1 MKFIQYSTTVFL
13 AVICLFSCNS
23 TTAQG
28 VKNISTNEFAEAL
41 KNTDKKIVLDVR
53 TPEEF
58 ANSHI
63 DGAINIDVRS
73 EDFNKRISKLDKDQP
88 VYVYCLSGGRSA
100 NASNI
105 IADNGFKTVNNMLGG
120 ISKWSGENKPT
131 ITAEGAN
138 ERGMSVEQ
146 FNALINT
153 KDSAV
158 FVDFYAPWCAPCKK
172 IRAFIPEMQ
181 NEYKGKL
188 KVVLINYDEN
198 PKLVKALGVTG
209 IPYLKV
215 ITAKGTTI
223 LQDFHSK
230 EEILAILNK

>member
-1 MKFIQYSTTVFL
+1 MKFTYYSTVFL
-13 AVICLFSCNS
+13 LTALSLLSCNS

-28 VKNISTNEFAEAL
+28 VKNISTDEFVEAL
-41 KNTDKKIVLDVR
+41 KNSDKKIILDVR

-73 EDFNKRISKLDKDQP
+73 EDFNKRIAKLDKDQP

-100 NASNI
+100 NASNMI
-105 IADNGFKTVNNMLGG
+105 VENGFKTVNNMLGG

-131 ITAEGAN
+131 ITAEGAS
-138 ERGMSVEQ
+138 ERGLSIEQ
-146 FNALINT
+146 FNAMINA

-158 FVDFYAPWCAPCKK
+158 FVDFFAPWCAPCKK
-172 IRAFIPEMQ
+172 IKAFIPELQ

-188 KVVLINYDEN
+188 KVVFINYDEN

-209 IPYLKV
+209 IPYLKI
-215 ITAKGTTI
+215 ITSKGSTI
-223 LQDFHSK
+223 LQDFHTK
-230 EEILAILNK
+230 EEILAVLNK

>member
-1 MKFIQYSTTVFL
+1 MKFRYYSTLFL
-13 AVICLFSCNS
+13 LTILSLLSCNS

-28 VKNISTNEFAEAL
+28 VKNISTDEFVEAL
-41 KNTDKKIVLDVR
+41 RNSNKKIILDVR

-63 DGAINIDVRS
+63 DGSINMDVRS
-73 EDFNKRISKLDKDQP
+73 ADFNQRIAKLDKDQP

-105 IADNGFKTVNNMLGG
+105 LADNGFKTVNNILGG

-131 ITAEGAN
+131 ITAEGAS

-146 FNALINT
+146 FNALINA

-158 FVDFYAPWCAPCKK
+158 FVDFFAPWCAPCKK
-172 IRAFIPEMQ
+172 IKAFIPELQ

-215 ITAKGTTI
+215 ITAKGTTV
-223 LQDFHSK
+223 LQDFHTK
-230 EEILAILNK
+230 EEILAVLNK

>member
-1 MKFIQYSTTVFL
+1 MKFRYYSTVFL
-13 AVICLFSCNS
+13 LTILSLLSCNS

-28 VKNISTNEFAEAL
+28 VKNISTDEAL
-41 KNTDKKIVLDVR
+41 RNSNKKIILDVR

-63 DGAINIDVRS
+63 DGSINMDVRS
-73 EDFNKRISKLDKDQP
+73 ADFNQRIAKLDKDQP

-105 IADNGFKTVNNMLGG
+105 LADNGFKTVNNILGG

-131 ITAEGAN
+131 ITAEGAS

-146 FNALINT
+146 FNALINA

-158 FVDFYAPWCAPCKK
+158 FVDFFAPWCAPCKK
-172 IRAFIPEMQ
+172 IKGI
-181 NEYKGKL
+181 KGK
-188 KVVLINYDEN
+188 K
-198 PKLVKALGVTG
+198 
-209 IPYLKV
+209 
-215 ITAKGTTI
+215 
-223 LQDFHSK
+223 S
-230 EEILAILNK
+230 

>member
-1 MKFIQYSTTVFL
+1 MKFTHKLTLLFL
-13 AVICLFSCNS
+13 CIICLISCNT

-28 VKNISTNEFAEAL
+28 VKNITTDEFVEAL
-41 KNTDKKIVLDVR
+41 KNSDKKIILDVR

-63 DGAINIDVRS
+63 FGAINIDVRS
-73 EDFNKRISKLDKDQP
+73 DDFNQKIAKLDKDQP
-88 VYVYCLSGGRSA
+88 IYIYCLSGGRSA

-105 IADNGFKTVNNMLGG
+105 LANDGFKTVHNILGG

-131 ITAEGAN
+131 ITAEGAS
-138 ERGMSVEQ
+138 ERGLSVEQ
-146 FNALINT
+146 FNSLINA

-158 FVDFYAPWCAPCKK
+158 FVDFFAPWCAPCKK
-172 IRAFIPEMQ
+172 IKAYIPELQ
-181 NEYKGKL
+181 NEFKGKL

-198 PKLVKALGVTG
+198 PKLVKALGVTS

-215 ITAKGTTI
+215 ITPKGTTI

>member
-1 MKFIQYSTTVFL
+1 MKFKYYSTVFL
-13 AVICLFSCNS
+13 VSILSLLSCNT

-28 VKNISTNEFAEAL
+28 VKNISTDEFVEVL
-41 KNTDKKIVLDVR
+41 KKSDRKIILDVR

-63 DGAINIDVRS
+63 FGAINLDVRS
-73 EDFNKRISKLDKDQP
+73 DDFNNRIAKLDKDQP

-105 IADNGFKTVNNMLGG
+105 LADNGFKTVNNMLGG

-131 ITAEGAN
+131 ITSEGAN
-138 ERGMSVEQ
+138 ERGISVEQ
-146 FNALINT
+146 FNALINA

-172 IRAFIPEMQ
+172 IKAYIPELQ

-198 PKLVKALGVTG
+198 PKLVKALGVSG
-209 IPYLKV
+209 IPYLKI
-215 ITAKGTTI
+215 ITSKGTTV
-223 LQDFHSK
+223 LQDFHTK
-230 EEILAILNK
+230 EEVLAVLNK

>member
-1 MKFIQYSTTVFL
+1 MKFRYYSTVFL
-13 AVICLFSCNS
+13 LSILSLLSCNS

-28 VKNISTNEFAEAL
+28 VKNITTDEFVEAI
-41 KNTDKKIVLDVR
+41 KNSDKKIILDVR

-63 DGAINIDVRS
+63 DGAINMDIRS
-73 EDFNKRISKLDKDQP
+73 EDFNQRIAKLDKDQP
-88 VYVYCLSGGRSA
+88 VYIYCLSGGRSS

-105 IADNGFKTVNNMLGG
+105 LANNGFKTVNNMLGG

-138 ERGMSVEQ
+138 ERGMSIVQ
-146 FNALINT
+146 YNALIHA
-153 KDSAV
+153 KDTAV
-158 FVDFYAPWCAPCKK
+158 FVDFFAPWCAPCKK
-172 IRAFIPEMQ
+172 IKAFIPELQ

-198 PKLVKALGVTG
+198 PKLVKALGVSG
-209 IPYLKV
+209 IPYLKI
-215 ITAKGTTI
+215 ITSKGSTV
-223 LQDFHSK
+223 LQDFHTK
-230 EEILAILNK
+230 EEILAVLNK

>member
-1 MKFIQYSTTVFL
+1 MKFKYYSTVFL
-13 AVICLFSCNS
+13 LSILSLLSCNT

-28 VKNISTNEFAEAL
+28 VKNISTDEFVEVL
-41 KNTDKKIVLDVR
+41 KKSDNKIILDVR

-58 ANSHI
+58 ANNHI
-63 DGAINIDVRS
+63 FGAINMDVRS
-73 EDFNKRISKLDKDQP
+73 DDFNQKIAKLDKDQP

-105 IADNGFKTVNNMLGG
+105 LAENGFKTVNNMLGG

-138 ERGMSVEQ
+138 DRGMSAEQ
-146 FNALINT
+146 FNAMINA
-153 KDSAV
+153 KDSV
-158 FVDFYAPWCAPCKK
+158 IFVDFYAPWCAPCKK
-172 IRAFIPEMQ
+172 IKAYIPELQ

-198 PKLVKALGVTG
+198 PKLVKELGVTG
-209 IPYLKV
+209 IPYLKI
-215 ITAKGTTI
+215 ITSKGTTV
-223 LQDFHSK
+223 LQDFHTK

>member
-1 MKFIQYSTTVFL
+1 MKFKYYSTLFL
-13 AVICLFSCNS
+13 VSLLSLFSCNS
-23 TTAQG
+23 TIAQG
-28 VKNISTNEFAEAL
+28 VKNISTTELEDAL
-41 KNTDKKIVLDVR
+41 KNADKKILLDVR

-73 EDFNKRISKLDKDQP
+73 ADFNQRIAKLDKDQP

-105 IADNGFKTVNNMLGG
+105 LAQNGFKTVNNMLGG
-120 ISKWSGENKPT
+120 ISKWTSENKVT

-138 ERGMSVEQ
+138 DRGMSVEQ

-158 FVDFYAPWCAPCKK
+158 FVDFFAPWCAPCKK
-172 IRAFIPEMQ
+172 IKAFLPELQ
-181 NEYKGKL
+181 KEYKGNL
-188 KVVLINYDEN
+188 KMVMINYDEN
-198 PKLVKALGVTG
+198 PKLVKALGVSG
-209 IPYLKV
+209 IPYLKI
-215 ITAKGTTI
+215 ITPKGTTV
-223 LQDFHSK
+223 LQDYHSK
-230 EEILAILNK
+230 EEILSILNK

>member
-1 MKFIQYSTTVFL
+1 MKFRYYSTVFL
-13 AVICLFSCNS
+13 LSILSLLSCNT

-28 VKNISTNEFAEAL
+28 VKNISTDEFVEAL
-41 KNTDKKIVLDVR
+41 KNSDKKIILDVR

-63 DGAINIDVRS
+63 FGAINIDVRS
-73 EDFNKRISKLDKDQP
+73 DDFNQKIAKLDKDQP

-105 IADNGFKTVNNMLGG
+105 LANDGFKTVNNMLGG

-131 ITAEGAN
+131 ITAEGAS
-138 ERGMSVEQ
+138 ERGMSIEQ
-146 FNALINT
+146 FNTLINA

-158 FVDFYAPWCAPCKK
+158 FVDFFAPWCAPCKK
-172 IRAFIPEMQ
+172 IKAFIPELQ

-188 KVVLINYDEN
+188 KVVMINYDEN

>member
-1 MKFIQYSTTVFL
+1 MKFKYYSSVFL
-13 AVICLFSCNS
+13 LSILSLLSCNT

-28 VKNISTNEFAEAL
+28 VKNISTDEFVEVL
-41 KNTDKKIVLDVR
+41 KKSDNKIILDVR

-63 DGAINIDVRS
+63 FGAINMDVRS
-73 EDFNKRISKLDKDQP
+73 DDFNQKIAKLDKDQP
-88 VYVYCLSGGRSA
+88 VYIYCLSGGRSA

-105 IADNGFKTVNNMLGG
+105 LADNGFKTVNNMLGG

-138 ERGMSVEQ
+138 DRGMSVEQ
-146 FNALINT
+146 FNAMINA
-153 KDSAV
+153 KDSAI

-172 IRAFIPEMQ
+172 IKAYIPELQ

-198 PKLVKALGVTG
+198 PKLVKELGVTG

>member
-1 MKFIQYSTTVFL
+1 MKFTYYSTVFL
-13 AVICLFSCNS
+13 LTMLSLLSCNS

-28 VKNISTNEFAEAL
+28 VKNISTDEFVEAL
-41 KNTDKKIVLDVR
+41 KSSEKKIILDVR

-63 DGAINIDVRS
+63 DGAINMDVRS
-73 EDFNKRISKLDKDQP
+73 ADFNQRIAKLDKDQP

-131 ITAEGAN
+131 ITAEGAG
-138 ERGMSVEQ
+138 ERGLSIDQ
-146 FNALINT
+146 FNAMINA

-158 FVDFYAPWCAPCKK
+158 FVDFFAPWCAPCKK
-172 IRAFIPEMQ
+172 IKAFIPELQ

-230 EEILAILNK
+230 DEILAILNK

>member
-1 MKFIQYSTTVFL
+1 MKFTYYSTVFL
-13 AVICLFSCNS
+13 LLILSLLSCNT

-28 VKNISTNEFAEAL
+28 VKNISTDEFVEAL
-41 KNTDKKIVLDVR
+41 KNSDKKIILDVR

-63 DGAINIDVRS
+63 FGAINMDVRS
-73 EDFNKRISKLDKDQP
+73 DDFNNRIAKLDKDQP

-105 IADNGFKTVNNMLGG
+105 LADNGFKIVNNMLGG

-131 ITAEGAN
+131 ISSKGAS

-146 FNALINT
+146 FNALINA

-158 FVDFYAPWCAPCKK
+158 FVDFFAPWCAPCKK
-172 IRAFIPEMQ
+172 IKAYLPELQ

-188 KVVLINYDEN
+188 KIVLINYDEN
-198 PKLVKALGVTG
+198 PKLVKALGVSG
-209 IPYLKV
+209 IPYLKI
-215 ITAKGTTI
+215 ITSKGTTV
-223 LQDFHSK
+223 LQDFHTK
-230 EEILAILNK
+230 EEILAVLNK